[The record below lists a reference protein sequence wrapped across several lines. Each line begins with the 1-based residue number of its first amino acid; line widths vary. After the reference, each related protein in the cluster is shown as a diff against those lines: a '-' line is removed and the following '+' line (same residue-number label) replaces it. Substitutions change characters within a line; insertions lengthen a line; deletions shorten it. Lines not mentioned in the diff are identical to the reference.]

1 MEDRACG
8 ETDGMM
14 PRPYCSLIAI
24 LILSSWSG
32 SSTHA
37 EDGNAHSSIKTESA
51 NVIWLISSRHLPSS
65 KCLSDVDPTE
75 LQFNRLDDAG
85 NKVSG
90 NLSEFEADGI
100 GRRTCVYVHG
110 NRVSSSYAVYRG
122 LRVDR
127 RLECQQIET
136 ESIRFVIWSWPSDRV
151 KGLVRDAR
159 VKAARTDSESF
170 YLASVLLTQPE
181 NEPLGLIGFSFGCPI
196 ISGALHLL
204 AGGALCGCS
213 LDLESPHQFN
223 ADVVLMAPA
232 MGNRWLSPSG
242 RYGLAAGQIE
252 RLLLLYNSR
261 DRALKQF
268 WVISSQRTVK
278 ALGYTGFNGAPL
290 GELRGR
296 IRQCDVSRQI
306 GREHTAKLYLNSR
319 YVSRMMA
326 NGAMGQE

>member
-1 MEDRACG
+1 
-8 ETDGMM
+8 MM
-14 PRPYCSLIAI
+14 PRPYYFLVAI
-24 LILSSWSG
+24 LILFPWSD

-37 EDGNAHSSIKTESA
+37 EDAKTHSAGKTDSA

-65 KCLSDVDPTE
+65 NCHSVVDPTT
-75 LQFNRLDDAG
+75 LQFTRLDEAG
-85 NKVSG
+85 STVPG
-90 NLSEFEADGI
+90 NLSEFEADGV
-100 GRRTCVYVHG
+100 GRRTCIYVHG
-110 NRVSSSYAVYRG
+110 NRVSSSYAAYRG
-122 LRVDR
+122 LRVYR
-127 RLECQQIET
+127 KLECQKFGS
-136 ESIRFVIWSWPSDRV
+136 ESMRFVIWSWPSDRV

-170 YLASVLLTQPE
+170 YLASVLETQPE
-181 NEPLGLIGFSFGCPI
+181 NEPLSLIGFSFGGPI

-204 AGGALCGCS
+204 AGGAICGCS
-213 LDLESPHQFN
+213 LDLETAHRLN

-268 WVISSQRTVK
+268 WVISSQRPVT
-278 ALGYTGFNGAPL
+278 ALGYRGFDGTCL
-290 GELRGR
+290 GELKGR

-306 GREHTAKLYLNSR
+306 GREHTARLYLNSG
-319 YVSRMMA
+319 YVSRMME